1 MTQKIE
7 KLLSINNQELHGTVK
22 VLYNQWYHAQIIN
35 FIMASI
41 FVIIAFIISYILIK
55 KSYKKYV
62 SLSTQKSKDIFATIQ
77 ADTFTEYMVTNK
89 TGITCIIAFLLV
101 MAVILLIGICFSL
114 PNFIMEPKIE
124 FLHYIFNK

>member
-7 KLLSINNQELHGTVK
+7 KLLSANNQELHGTVQA
-22 VLYNQWYHAQIIN
+22 LYNQWYSAQIIN
-35 FIMASI
+35 FIIASI

-62 SLSTQKSKDIFATIQ
+62 SLSAQKTKDIFATIQ
-77 ADTFTEYMVTNK
+77 ADTFIEYMIDNK
-89 TGITCIIAFLLV
+89 AGTTFIIAFLLAMV
-101 MAVILLIGICFSL
+101 IILLISICLSL